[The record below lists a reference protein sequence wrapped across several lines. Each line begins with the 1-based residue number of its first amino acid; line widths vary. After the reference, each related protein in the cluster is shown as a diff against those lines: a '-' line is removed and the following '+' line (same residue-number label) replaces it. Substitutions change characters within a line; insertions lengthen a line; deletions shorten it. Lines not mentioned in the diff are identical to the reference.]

1 MKTKKLPQ
9 AIAELK
15 DYRERNGLTYQELAD
30 RMNQDPSYNMD
41 PQRLR
46 YWIVGKVNPLDTSL
60 KQVELFLR
68 REYTNDIT
76 NHFSKD
82 VKYIDSRLVAQW
94 AGKTHRHL
102 MRDIRKH
109 VDDLKKAQEQLKDR
123 GAQTWT
129 DPQSAGK
136 YGILDPDLYFIE
148 SSFIDPQNKT
158 KYPSFLVSRLG
169 CEMIAHKMTGV
180 KGTQFTALYINEFH
194 RMKDNEQAKHID
206 HDQKATKP
214 IEQEDLFK
222 ATSELQEAPQWSD
235 EFLSFDYQE
244 SLTDEEK
251 RDLEFLRHKLDRLK
265 DCNSLDTLKGGLLQV
280 VNLIKLLDK

>member
-46 YWIVGKVNPLDTSL
+46 YWIVGKAHPLDTSL

-76 NHFSKD
+76 NYFSKD

-94 AGKTHRHL
+94 AEKNHRHL
-102 MRDIRKH
+102 LGDIRNYIQS
-109 VDDLKKAQEQLKDR
+109 LKKAQARLKN
-123 GAQTWT
+123 GVAQN
-129 DPQSAGK
+129 SATPLEAGR
-136 YGILDPDLYFIE
+136 YGILDPELYFIE
-148 SSFIDPQNKT
+148 SSYTHPQNKT

-169 CEMIAHKMTGV
+169 CELIANKMTGV
-180 KGTQFTALYINEFH
+180 KGVQFTALYINEFH
-194 RMKDNEQAKHID
+194 RLRN
-206 HDQKATKP
+206 KAEA
-214 IEQEDLFK
+214 IE
-222 ATSELQEAPQWSD
+222 APQEAPQV
-235 EFLSFDYQE
+235 EQATLFDNVPQT
-244 SLTDEEK
+244 SND
-251 RDLEFLRHKLDRLK
+251 RDLAYLLNKVSDAGNSQNIDDLTGNLVKILKLIQVI
-265 DCNSLDTLKGGLLQV
+265 KGT
-280 VNLIKLLDK
+280 DK

>member
-41 PQRLR
+41 PSRLR
-46 YWIVGKVNPLDTSL
+46 LWIVGESHPLDTSL

-76 NHFSKD
+76 NYFSKD
-82 VKYIDSRLVAQW
+82 VKYIDSRLISQW
-94 AGKTHRHL
+94 AGKEHKNL
-102 MRDIRKH
+102 LGDIRNH
-109 VDDLKKAQEQLKDR
+109 IRNLKKAQTQLKN
-123 GAQTWT
+123 GVAKKLA
-129 DPQSAGK
+129 DPLDAGR

-148 SSFIDPQNKT
+148 SSYIHPQNKT

-169 CEMIAHKMTGV
+169 CELIANKMTGV

-194 RMKDNEQAKHID
+194 RLRNETEAIPAPQEAPK
-206 HDQKATKP
+206 
-214 IEQEDLFK
+214 IEQESLFDH
-222 ATSELQEAPQWSD
+222 EPQAPQT
-235 EFLSFDYQE
+235 QE
-244 SLTDEEK
+244 E
-251 RDLEFLRHKLDRLK
+251 RDLEYLKRRLLNDVLESTTVLELGK
-265 DCNSLDTLKGGLLQV
+265 NIVKTLE
-280 VNLIKLLDK
+280 LITVLDK

>member
-41 PQRLR
+41 PSRLR
-46 YWIVGKVNPLDTSL
+46 LWIVGESHPLDTSL

-76 NHFSKD
+76 NYFSKD
-82 VKYIDSRLVAQW
+82 VKYIDSRLISQW
-94 AGKTHRHL
+94 AGKEHKNL
-102 MRDIRKH
+102 LGDIRNH
-109 VDDLKKAQEQLKDR
+109 IRNLKKAQTQLKN
-123 GAQTWT
+123 GVAKKLA
-129 DPQSAGK
+129 DPLDAGR

-148 SSFIDPQNKT
+148 SSYIHPQNKT

-169 CEMIAHKMTGV
+169 CELIANKMTGV

-194 RMKDNEQAKHID
+194 RLRNEAEEIP
-206 HDQKATKP
+206 AP
-214 IEQEDLFK
+214 
-222 ATSELQEAPQWSD
+222 QEAPQI
-235 EFLSFDYQE
+235 EQE
-244 SLTDEEK
+244 SLFDHEPQAPQTQEE
-251 RDLEFLRHKLDRLK
+251 RDLEYLK
-265 DCNSLDTLKGGLLQV
+265 RR
-280 VNLIKLLDK
+280 LLDGMIKSNTALELGKNIVKTLELITVLDK

>member
-1 MKTKKLPQ
+1 MRTKKLPQ

-46 YWIVGKVNPLDTSL
+46 YWIVGKVHPLDTSL

-76 NHFSKD
+76 NYFSKD

-109 VDDLKKAQEQLKDR
+109 VADLKKAQEQLKDR

-129 DPQSAGK
+129 DPQSTGK
-136 YGILDPDLYFIE
+136 YGILDPKLYFIE

-169 CEMIAHKMTGV
+169 CELIANKMTGV

-194 RMKDNEQAKHID
+194 RLRNEAEAIPAPQEAPK
-206 HDQKATKP
+206 
-214 IEQEDLFK
+214 IEQETLFDH
-222 ATSELQEAPQWSD
+222 EPQAPQT
-235 EFLSFDYQE
+235 QE
-244 SLTDEEK
+244 E
-251 RDLEFLRHKLDRLK
+251 RDLEYLK
-265 DCNSLDTLKGGLLQV
+265 RR
-280 VNLIKLLDK
+280 LLDGMIKSNTALELGKNIVKTLELITVLDK

>member
-1 MKTKKLPQ
+1 MRTKKLNNT
-9 AIAELK
+9 IAELK

-46 YWIVGKVNPLDTSL
+46 YWIVGKAHPLDTSL

-76 NHFSKD
+76 NYFSKD
-82 VKYIDSRLVAQW
+82 VKYIDSRLISQW
-94 AGKTHRHL
+94 AGKEHKNL
-102 MRDIRKH
+102 LGDIRNH
-109 VDDLKKAQEQLKDR
+109 IRNLKKAQTQLKN
-123 GAQTWT
+123 GVAKKLA
-129 DPQSAGK
+129 DPLDAGR

-148 SSFIDPQNKT
+148 SSYIHPQNKT

-194 RMKDNEQAKHID
+194 RLKSEDTQTIEEPKQAP
-206 HDQKATKP
+206 Q
-214 IEQEDLFK
+214 IEQESLFDNVPQTPEERDLTYLLNKVTDARNSQSIGELASKLFK
-222 ATSELQEAPQWSD
+222 IM
-235 EFLSFDYQE
+235 
-244 SLTDEEK
+244 
-251 RDLEFLRHKLDRLK
+251 KLI
-265 DCNSLDTLKGGLLQV
+265 QV
-280 VNLIKLLDK
+280 IEDDK

>member
-15 DYRERNGLTYQELAD
+15 DYRERNNLTYQELAD

-46 YWIVGKVNPLDTSL
+46 YWIVGKVRPLDTSL

-76 NHFSKD
+76 NYFSKD

-94 AGKTHRHL
+94 AEKTHRHL

-123 GAQTWT
+123 DAQTWT

-169 CEMIAHKMTGV
+169 CELIANKMTGV
-180 KGTQFTALYINEFH
+180 KGVQFTALYINEFH
-194 RMKDNEQAKHID
+194 RLRNEAEAI
-206 HDQKATKP
+206 
-214 IEQEDLFK
+214 
-222 ATSELQEAPQWSD
+222 EAPQ
-235 EFLSFDYQE
+235 ETPQVEQE
-244 SLTDEEK
+244 SLFDNVPVPQTQEERDFEYLK
-251 RDLEFLRHKLDRLK
+251 RR
-265 DCNSLDTLKGGLLQV
+265 
-280 VNLIKLLDK
+280 LLDGMLESNTVLELGKNIVKTLELITVLEKEK

>member
-46 YWIVGKVNPLDTSL
+46 YWIVGESHPLDTSL

-76 NHFSKD
+76 NYFSKD
-82 VKYIDSRLVAQW
+82 VKYIDSRLISQW
-94 AGKTHRHL
+94 AGKEHKNL
-102 MRDIRKH
+102 LGDIRNH
-109 VDDLKKAQEQLKDR
+109 IRNLKKAQTQLKN
-123 GAQTWT
+123 GVAKKLA
-129 DPQSAGK
+129 DPLDAGR
-136 YGILDPDLYFIE
+136 YGILDPNLYFIE
-148 SSFIDPQNKT
+148 SSYIHPQNKT

-169 CEMIAHKMTGV
+169 CELIANKMTGV

-194 RMKDNEQAKHID
+194 RLRNEVEAIEAPQ
-206 HDQKATKP
+206 
-214 IEQEDLFK
+214 IEQESLFDNVPQTPEERDLAYLLNKVTDARNSQNIGELAGKLFK
-222 ATSELQEAPQWSD
+222 IL
-235 EFLSFDYQE
+235 
-244 SLTDEEK
+244 
-251 RDLEFLRHKLDRLK
+251 KLI
-265 DCNSLDTLKGGLLQV
+265 QV
-280 VNLIKLLDK
+280 IEDDK